1 MLGLKSS
8 HIRPRGTLNLQRH
21 LQRHPQRCAPNGIR
35 TRAATLKGWCFFLT
49 GRRKSTDQFVLL
61 VTKMLARSTKGIKKL
76 RVVHEWMFQDEIG
89 RTSDEFDLRYRRAGS
104 GDSSDLLAGYS
115 AKEGLFCRVTPL
127 LCQRQKRAPMAELIM
142 LKFDSPY
149 GAQGA
154 LSDVRAL
161 EELHHAWLDDVATV
175 EKHKGGF
182 VALHTPHGS
191 AL

>member
-1 MLGLKSS
+1 
-8 HIRPRGTLNLQRH
+8 
-21 LQRHPQRCAPNGIR
+21 
-35 TRAATLKGWCFFLT
+35 
-49 GRRKSTDQFVLL
+49 
-61 VTKMLARSTKGIKKL
+61 
-76 RVVHEWMFQDEIG
+76 
-89 RTSDEFDLRYRRAGS
+89 
-104 GDSSDLLAGYS
+104 
-115 AKEGLFCRVTPL
+115 
-127 LCQRQKRAPMAELIM
+127 MAELIM

-191 AL
+191 ALRGAFYGSLIGLLLFWWFPPAWFFGGWLGGMGGGALIGEAMKRSGIDETFVDQVKSELTPGTSALFLIGARSDTEEMARAFEEHHPISAIRHPLPEPTLENLKKELGAREKA